1 MKELIN
7 INPGRDLIPSLKN
20 ITDMLRIN
28 SISKGINSNPNIK
41 RALEYTGYSLF
52 VILVFAFTYVSLILI
67 SIIG

>member
-1 MKELIN
+1 
-7 INPGRDLIPSLKN
+7 
-20 ITDMLRIN
+20 MLRIN